1 MVRDTNMTLADQGKD
16 ALISAVWVQSE
27 IFANGRMMAGVYRR
41 SLNQLFSE
49 ANAEQLDAFAKHI
62 VANR

>member
-1 MVRDTNMTLADQGKD
+1 
-16 ALISAVWVQSE
+16 VQSE

-62 VANR
+62 VAK